1 MPYNAYVVP
10 DSDAGSEYTQMNSTD
25 LGFAFKQSKNGDVSI
40 THNGKHAATLR
51 KEKAEW
57 FLEDMSNQSFEGQQ
71 QEMARLTGNYRR
83 GNERT
88 AKQHP
93 RNR

>member
-1 MPYNAYVVP
+1 MTPEIERRPGN
-10 DSDAGSEYTQMNSTD
+10 TQMNSAD
-25 LGFAFKQSKNGDVSI
+25 LGFSFKQSKNGDVSI
-40 THNGKHAATLR
+40 THNGKRAATLR

-57 FLEDMSNQSFEGQQ
+57 FLEDMSNLNFEGQQ

>member
-1 MPYNAYVVP
+1 MDN
-10 DSDAGSEYTQMNSTD
+10 ED
-25 LGFAFKQSKNGDVSI
+25 LGFTFKQFKNGDVLIS
-40 THNGKHAATLR
+40 HNENRSVMLR
-51 KEKAEW
+51 KDKAAW
-57 FLEDMSNQSFEGQQ
+57 FIGDMGEMDFASQQ